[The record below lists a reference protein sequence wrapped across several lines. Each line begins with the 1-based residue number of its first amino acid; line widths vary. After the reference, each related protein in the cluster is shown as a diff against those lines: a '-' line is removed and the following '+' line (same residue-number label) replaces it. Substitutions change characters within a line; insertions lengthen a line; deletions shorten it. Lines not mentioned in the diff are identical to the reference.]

1 MIKISFATMSAK
13 KESPEY
19 AALRGHIPR
28 DLYKRFKIF
37 CLERGI
43 DNSQGLEE
51 LLTEYFQNFDA
62 ALSGGDVSATPI
74 TPMETKTPVS

>member
-1 MIKISFATMSAK
+1 MSAK

-19 AALRGHIPR
+19 AALRGHVPK

-43 DNSQGLEE
+43 DNSQGLED
-51 LLTEYFQNFDA
+51 LLRDYFLNLDA
-62 ALSGGDVSATPI
+62 ALSGGEVSSVATPP
-74 TPMETKTPVS
+74 TDTKKPPASKAKRV